1 MAELKLVAKTNR
13 APADE
18 LADVREKIRALK
30 QREDEIR
37 AAMLAGEVGL
47 FGDEFEAS
55 ISKSKREGI
64 NTQLMKRELGL
75 AFLHNGAPGTVAT
88 SRAVPTLAVGPRT
101 FVTTGQMRCPECG
114 AKCWRNEVD
123 VDVGIISDEWKCE
136 ECAWDEDQ
144 AFPMSAT
151 NWEDFLRTDDR

>member
-64 NTQLMKRELGL
+64 DTQLMKRELGL
-75 AFLHNGAPGTVAT
+75 AFLRP
-88 SRAVPTLAVGPRT
+88 
-101 FVTTGQMRCPECG
+101 FMVT
-114 AKCWRNEVD
+114 NEV
-123 VDVGIISDEWKCE
+123 VTV
-136 ECAWDEDQ
+136 
-144 AFPMSAT
+144 
-151 NWEDFLRTDDR
+151 RTKRRK